1 MENNMGEGKKIE
13 SIFDVDIKTGN
24 GNGELEKV
32 IVKPNPDKAGV
43 LSVFLLKKGESEPR
57 KYYDISLSEAEY
69 GLKELLIEGDERME
83 FVRLEGNAV
92 RRSIARL
99 PKISGNVVEC
109 GLLVTLERS
118 FTKLKIE
125 VTPMILFTAT

>member
-1 MENNMGEGKKIE
+1 MGEGKKIE